1 MEGRGLGLM
10 EPHRLLIVEDEA
22 PVAQM
27 IVAAVRR
34 LGYHVVGVTDSAQQ
48 GFALAASAR
57 PHLAVL
63 DIELHGR
70 TEGFELAQR
79 LRQELD
85 IPSIFLTGRSDEATL
100 QQVRQ
105 SGSFGYLLKP
115 FRPQE
120 LKACLELA
128 LQRHARES
136 HLARLERA
144 FSAAIRCAADGV
156 ILTDPEQRITYLNPA
171 AERLTGWSW
180 EEAIGQPLAR
190 VFQQKDAAPESDTAF
205 LRAREMTSDR
215 PAVPP
220 PTEALLLT
228 ARNETIPVEVTRAP
242 LRDEVHGLLGTV
254 LVFRD
259 VTERKRYQAALQ
271 ESRQQLRA
279 LARNLETTREDERGR
294 IAREIHDELGQMLT
308 KLKMDLAWLERRLA
322 PTADAGLEGRLRGM
336 TQLLDE
342 TVQTVRRIANELRP
356 GMLDTLGL
364 AAALEWEAQQFHSR
378 TGIACRFE
386 AAPGVT
392 APPDR
397 LAAIALYRIVQ
408 EALTNVARHAHATQV
423 HIRLESSGTTLQLTI
438 QDNGQGATPA
448 QLRRPGCLGLLG
460 MHERAHSLGGECRIE
475 SQPGRGTRIRVTIP
489 LAPCTPPPRP

>member
-1 MEGRGLGLM
+1 MES
-10 EPHRLLIVEDEA
+10 HRLLIVEDEA

-34 LGYHVVGVTDSAQQ
+34 LGYDVVGVTDSAQQ

-57 PHLAVL
+57 PDLAVL

-70 TEGFELAQR
+70 TEGFDLAHR
-79 LRQELD
+79 LRHELD

-156 ILTDPEQRITYLNPA
+156 ILTDPAQQVTYLNPA
-171 AERLTGWSW
+171 AERLTGWTC
-180 EEAIGQPLAR
+180 EQAIGQPLAK
-190 VFQQKDAAPESDTAF
+190 VFQQQEAPPESDTTF
-205 LRAREMTSDR
+205 LRAREMAAAR
-215 PAVPP
+215 PAAPP
-220 PTEALLLT
+220 PAEVLLLT
-228 ARNETIPVEVTRAP
+228 ARQETIPVEVTRAP
-242 LRDEVHGLLGTV
+242 LQDEVHGDLGTV

-259 VTERKRYQAALQ
+259 ITERKRYQAALQ
-271 ESRQQLRA
+271 ESRHQLRA
-279 LARNLETTREDERGR
+279 LARNLETTREDERAR
-294 IAREIHDELGQMLT
+294 IAREVHDELGQMLT
-308 KLKMDLAWLERRLA
+308 KLKMDLAWLQRRLG
-322 PTADAGLEGRLRGM
+322 PIADAGLERRLHGM

-364 AAALEWEAQQFHSR
+364 SAALEWETQQFQAR
-378 TGIACRFE
+378 TGIPCRFE
-386 AAPGVT
+386 TDPALT
-392 APPDR
+392 TPPDR
-397 LAAIALYRIVQ
+397 IAAIALYRILQ
-408 EALTNVARHAHATQV
+408 EALTNVARHARASQV
-423 HIRLESSGTTLQLTI
+423 HVRLECSDTALRLII
-438 QDNGQGATPA
+438 QDNGQGATPE

-460 MHERAHSLGGECRIE
+460 MHERVHSLGGECRIE
-475 SQPGRGTRIRVTIP
+475 SHPGRGTRILVTLP
-489 LAPCTPPPRP
+489 LNPWPPPPQP